1 MKNEKELTFIIN
13 LLENFMTLSK
23 KEQKG
28 SIKILKKNYKRVK
41 NDNLD
46 FVIAVLKNFIKKSYA
61 EQLNIIEDF
70 KLERLKVIM

>member
-28 SIKILKKNYKRVK
+28 SIKILKKNYKRIK

-46 FVIAVLKNFIKKSYA
+46 FVIVLLKNFIKKSYA

-70 KLERLKVIM
+70 KLERLEVVM